1 MCVIGSR
8 VSGVIM
14 WPTAQAV
21 GWGHSPHRW
30 SPGRGDIRPRIARRA
45 KSQDLMPPLTGL
57 KPLLVDGRSP
67 TAAAVG
73 QMTSPAA
80 RASSD
85 AQILILTPVG
95 GGYRR

>member
-30 SPGRGDIRPRIARRA
+30 SPGGGDIGPRIARRA
-45 KSQDLMPPLTGL
+45 KSPDLMPPLTGL

-80 RASSD
+80 RASRRPS
-85 AQILILTPVG
+85 LILTPKG
-95 GGYRR
+95 GGL

>member
-1 MCVIGSR
+1 MRHWKPRQRRHHVAHGASR
-8 VSGVIM
+8 GVGTLSASLE
-14 WPTAQAV
+14 PRR
-21 GWGHSPHRW
+21 GRHRAED
-30 SPGRGDIRPRIARRA
+30 SAASEIP
-45 KSQDLMPPLTGL
+45 DLMAPLTGL